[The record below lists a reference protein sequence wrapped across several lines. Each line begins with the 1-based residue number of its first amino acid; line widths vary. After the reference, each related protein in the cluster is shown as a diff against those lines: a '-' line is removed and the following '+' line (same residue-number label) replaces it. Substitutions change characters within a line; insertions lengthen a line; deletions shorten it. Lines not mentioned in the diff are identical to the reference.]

1 MHIVCLDL
9 EGVLVPEIWIGVAQ
23 KTGIEQ
29 LRLTTRDVP
38 DYDQLMQYRIEI
50 LRDHQLTLGD
60 IQDVISTLQPLS
72 GALEFLDWLRSRT
85 QVIILSDTF
94 SEFAR
99 PLMKA
104 LHWPT
109 LFCNSLVVDDH
120 NAIISYRLRQQ
131 DGKYKSVIA
140 LQSIGFSVLAGGD
153 SYNDLAMIKQA
164 DRGVL
169 FRAPDRILAENPQFD
184 HTTTYEEFKLIIDE
198 FVSD

>member
-9 EGVLVPEIWIGVAQ
+9 DGVLVPEIWIGVAQ
-23 KTGIEQ
+23 KTGLEQ

-72 GALEFLDWLRSRT
+72 GALEFLDWLRNRT

-109 LFCNSLVVDDH
+109 LFCNSLVVDDR

-131 DGKYKSVIA
+131 DGKYKAVIA

-169 FRAPDRILAENPQFD
+169 FRAPDRILTENPQLD
-184 HTTTYEEFKLIIDE
+184 HISTYEDFKLIIDE

>member
-38 DYDQLMQYRIEI
+38 DYDQLMQYRIGI

-60 IQDVISTLQPLS
+60 IQDVIATLQPLS
-72 GALEFLDWLRSRT
+72 GALEFLDWLRNRT

-109 LFCNSLVVDDH
+109 LFCNSLVVDDR

-131 DGKYKSVIA
+131 DGKYKAVIA

-169 FRAPDRILAENPQFD
+169 FRAPDRILTENPQLD

-198 FVSD
+198 FVSN